1 MVKLVGKHK
10 IYSVK
15 GRRENVTAP
24 TGKVL
29 LPVVDVKIIKK
40 EQLIFEM
47 QIPIAANNTFC
58 ITRNNIFKRHY

>member
-15 GRRENVTAP
+15 DRRENATAP